1 MDQEQN
7 PAISKILEYAKDKSI
22 ITWDEISVLVGQDF
36 VNSPE
41 MEKALQIL
49 HVNKIQV
56 VESGLDDEDDDVD
69 IDDDDD
75 DSR

>member
-41 MEKALQIL
+41 MERRYKYYTSIKFKL
-49 HVNKIQV
+49 
-56 VESGLDDEDDDVD
+56 
-69 IDDDDD
+69 
-75 DSR
+75 